1 MRIQQLPR
9 LAHPKRHLLFIAL
22 AKPCS
27 KNLLITKRFRM
38 RGPRSSLLLAQPK
51 PAPNYENLHKSPLR
65 FSAQDGLITATQ
77 AESITT
83 CEAWIQPYVKLYKN
97 SGMISF
103 NKSANT
109 FGTTSTSHG
118 NQRPRSS
125 TGIPTADFKT
135 LHPSGALACEGMRS
149 GITGIPTTTNSDN
162 ILLTTS
168 NNSDNIL
175 LTTSEEMPESFYAHL
190 TQDLIPKPNLV
201 PSGLNNKSC
210 RKKQT
215 NNKPNYKLGNNGFA
229 ASRGLSG
236 NGWPETREPTPTTFV
251 QQQDLAD
258 LRQFWRNIWPTELTP
273 QQQHE
278 AEASHILWQ
287 HQQEPALQPSIPI
300 ATFRA
305 MDRKQARKAKGI
317 DSWEGAEIQHLPD

>member
-1 MRIQQLPR
+1 
-9 LAHPKRHLLFIAL
+9 
-22 AKPCS
+22 
-27 KNLLITKRFRM
+27 
-38 RGPRSSLLLAQPK
+38 
-51 PAPNYENLHKSPLR
+51 
-65 FSAQDGLITATQ
+65 
-77 AESITT
+77 
-83 CEAWIQPYVKLYKN
+83 
-97 SGMISF
+97 MISF
-103 NKSANT
+103 NKSAKT

-125 TGIPTADFKT
+125 TGTPTADFKT

-168 NNSDNIL
+168 TNSDNIL
-175 LTTSEEMPESFYAHL
+175 LATSEEMPESFYAHL
-190 TQDLIPKPNLV
+190 TRDLTPKPKLV
-201 PSGLNNKSC
+201 AFGLNNKSC

-229 ASRGLSG
+229 ASRGRSG
-236 NGWPETREPTPTTFV
+236 NGWPETRESTPTTFV

-287 HQQEPALQPSIPI
+287 HQQEPALQPSK
-300 ATFRA
+300 ASTLGRAQKSNTFRTKRSIPWHRSSKTLRPPKA
-305 MDRKQARKAKGI
+305 GRQCCAIGELYTTTDQA
-317 DSWEGAEIQHLPD
+317 SHLQPKTFGQSV

>member
-1 MRIQQLPR
+1 MTPTLLQLDENPTT
-9 LAHPKRHLLFIAL
+9 ASTGPSKKTSIVYCTCKTIFENFADHEVIPYEG
-22 AKPCS
+22 PPVCS
-27 KNLLITKRFRM
+27 PI
-38 RGPRSSLLLAQPK
+38 GPTHTGAQLRK
-51 PAPNYENLHKSPLR
+51 TCTNPLR

-83 CEAWIQPYVKLYKN
+83 CEAWIQPYVKLYKI

-103 NKSANT
+103 NKSAKT

-125 TGIPTADFKT
+125 TGTPTADFKT

-168 NNSDNIL
+168 TNSDNIL
-175 LTTSEEMPESFYAHL
+175 LATSEEMPESFYAHL
-190 TQDLIPKPNLV
+190 TRDLTPKPKLV
-201 PSGLNNKSC
+201 AFGLNNKSC

-229 ASRGLSG
+229 ASRGRSG
-236 NGWPETREPTPTTFV
+236 NRQLLSFSSKILQISDNSGEISGPLSLLHSNSMKRKQVTYGGNINKNQHCSPARHRLLGGRRNPTPSGLSV
-251 QQQDLAD
+251 PYLG
-258 LRQFWRNIWPTELTP
+258 I
-273 QQQHE
+273 
-278 AEASHILWQ
+278 
-287 HQQEPALQPSIPI
+287 ALP
-300 ATFRA
+300 
-305 MDRKQARKAKGI
+305 K
-317 DSWEGAEIQHLPD
+317 H